1 MSDHPEQVRIRSY
14 EGGDLEACRA
24 LWVELTQWHRDLYDS
39 PQIGGAD
46 PGGRF
51 DEHLE
56 RVGPEHVWLA
66 ASGTEILGMV
76 GLIPGVEPE
85 LEPIIV
91 RDPRRGSGIGRLLAE
106 RVIAEARR
114 AGARQLV
121 TRPVARNAPAIRF
134 FRGLGFDALGQVELL
149 VDFRPTAEQV
159 WRPGAKIA
167 DVDLRV

>member
-1 MSDHPEQVRIRSY
+1 
-14 EGGDLEACRA
+14 
-24 LWVELTQWHRDLYDS
+24 
-39 PQIGGAD
+39 
-46 PGGRF
+46 
-51 DEHLE
+51 
-56 RVGPEHVWLA
+56 
-66 ASGTEILGMV
+66 MV